1 MTQSAL
7 PTNSLSRSHPRRI
20 KQVKPLVAGA
30 SPIAA
35 DGGFGPMDEEES
47 EAEEENFQIDHNY
60 NDIRDNTSSQAEEGL
75 GDDFDDFESGAENE
89 DFGDFDEGF
98 QQRAESDE
106 ELEETESLARPIQS
120 IPQFT
125 SPFVSIMKNMNKICL
140 LSVLSRCRKR
150 Y

>member
-1 MTQSAL
+1 
-7 PTNSLSRSHPRRI
+7 
-20 KQVKPLVAGA
+20 
-30 SPIAA
+30 
-35 DGGFGPMDEEES
+35 MDEEES